1 MSRKTAKRVGATL
14 WVQRGSVR
22 PATGPPDQK
31 VKSAES
37 TSSTYSAGRNTCTKA
52 SPERTRRRRGS
63 AALSPTPRRL
73 PRGGPGVQDDRDPVQ
88 ALVRLVIAA
97 VGERGGHILEQLLDL
112 PALRVRKLGG
122 AAGLQ
127 AGDLHLDEALVHPQ
141 LRHCL
146 DQIVEQVH
154 GPGEVALPPRHE
166 DLGVER
172 LVLGGKVADQDPA
185 RVELGE
191 QLLVLLLHHRGLRHL
206 LAIPIFRRRA
216 LALERRHRLLP
227 QRHVLEP
234 LREVALDSGELRLAL
249 GRLGLP
255 GGDGGRARVQRR
267 LGRAMHVG
275 VHHPLLRLHLDLL
288 RLQGGDAHAQLP
300 FQGLRLAQL
309 LLDPAP
315 LLRVGCR
322 LQAPGQLRNALVEL
336 RLVLLQRFLAL
347 ADGLLQLLHL
357 AAVALHHD
365 GQLVGCAPLL
375 VIAGGGR
382 EQKGNG
388 EDAFHAASVAATFA
402 RRISQSGTGF
412 DFPFSLTG
420 SRGTASTSEAT
431 FSYTRCETRTSP
443 ARACDSRR
451 WARFT
456 ASPITVYS
464 RRLAAPRFPATASP
478 ALIPMPNPTVVRPRR
493 FRSPESCAARDWIS
507 RAQSTAACSAG
518 LGAPQMHMAAS
529 PMNLLTVPPCAAT
542 RSTTTSKYSLSSATT
557 SLGPSFSEMV
567 VNPRTSRNS
576 TETWRTSPRKARSSS
591 SERMR
596 SATSPET

>member
-73 PRGGPGVQDDRDPVQ
+73 PRGGSAVQDHRDPVQ
-88 ALVRLVIAA
+88 SLVRLVIAA
-97 VGERGGHILEQLLDL
+97 VGERGGHVLEHLLDL
-112 PALRVRKLGG
+112 SALRVGELRG

-127 AGDLHLDEALVHPQ
+127 AGDLRLDEALVHPQ
-141 LRHCL
+141 LRHGL
-146 DQIVEQVH
+146 GQVVEQVH
-154 GPGEVALPPRHE
+154 GPGEVALPARHE
-166 DLGVER
+166 DLGVQR
-172 LVLGGKVADQDPA
+172 LVLGGKVADQDPS
-185 RVELGE
+185 RVQLRE
-191 QLLVLLLHHRGLRHL
+191 QLLVLLLHHRGLGHL
-206 LAIPIFRRRA
+206 SAIPIFRRRA

-227 QRHVLEP
+227 QRH
-234 LREVALDSGELRLAL
+234 
-249 GRLGLP
+249 
-255 GGDGGRARVQRR
+255 

-275 VHHPLLRLHLDLL
+275 VHRPLLRLHLDLL
-288 RLQGGDAHAQLP
+288 RLQGRDAHAQLP

-309 LLDPAP
+309 PLDPAP
-315 LLRVGCR
+315 LLRVGGR

-347 ADGLLQLLHL
+347 ADRLLQLLHL

-365 GQLVGCAPLL
+365 GQLVGRAPLL
-375 VIAGGGR
+375 VIACGGG
-382 EQKGNG
+382 EQQGDG

-464 RRLAAPRFPATASP
+464 RRLAAPRFPATA
-478 ALIPMPNPTVVRPRR
+478 
-493 FRSPESCAARDWIS
+493 
-507 RAQSTAACSAG
+507 
-518 LGAPQMHMAAS
+518 
-529 PMNLLTVPPCAAT
+529 
-542 RSTTTSKYSLSSATT
+542 
-557 SLGPSFSEMV
+557 
-567 VNPRTSRNS
+567 
-576 TETWRTSPRKARSSS
+576 
-591 SERMR
+591 
-596 SATSPET
+596 